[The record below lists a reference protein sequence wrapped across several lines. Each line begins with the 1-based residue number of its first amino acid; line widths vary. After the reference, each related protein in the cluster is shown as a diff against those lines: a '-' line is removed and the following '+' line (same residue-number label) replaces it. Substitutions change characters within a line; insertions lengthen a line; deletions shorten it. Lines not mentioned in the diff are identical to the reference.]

1 MAHRI
6 RLQIL
11 NSSKQ
16 LISNPKS
23 GQIEWNLEKLNLKHR
38 YILCGN
44 YKIIYRILNNQ
55 IIINDVFDT
64 RQNPSK
70 MYDLNKY

>member
-44 YKIIYRILNNQ
+44 YKIIYRILNSQ

-64 RQNPSK
+64 RQHPSK
-70 MYDLNKY
+70 MYDLNKL